1 MEIFSIIILSKMRK
15 GYFYDKHDSFSQL
28 WPPLPSNGSLI
39 MDPGQV
45 TYKGSKILPQFV
57 VGSVGFAMQ
66 KDHSQLSA
74 EIVLHRIIS
83 YHLTNTY
90 IPTIR

>member
-1 MEIFSIIILSKMRK
+1 
-15 GYFYDKHDSFSQL
+15 
-28 WPPLPSNGSLI
+28 

-45 TYKGSKILPQFV
+45 TYNGSKILPQFV
-57 VGSVGFAMQ
+57 VGSVGFAKQ
-66 KDHSQLSA
+66 KDHSRLSA

>member
-1 MEIFSIIILSKMRK
+1 MRK
-15 GYFYDKHDSFSQL
+15 SFFCDRYDPFSQL
-28 WPPLPSNGSLI
+28 LPPLPSNGSLI